1 MRISM
6 ITHMFMKA
14 ATMIDMM
21 LYPLL
26 MCVPFAVLVGPVGSV
41 LVWRRSSFLSDVIA
55 HMGVLAFAIS
65 EITGFPVVYVSVVV
79 SIVVAI
85 ILERS
90 PDFIPKDAWLAGVSS
105 LGISV
110 GLVLLSI
117 GGGSHNFEHIFWGE
131 LFVVD
136 SKDVIAFMVFA
147 SFLVMHLIIFW
158 KSLMLVIFH
167 EQLAA
172 LDGVPV
178 RLVKTIISVV
188 SGVVVALCL
197 KIMGVLLTGA
207 LFVLPSIGVRFFNV
221 TPERHVV
228 SAVILIVLS
237 FVIGI
242 LISLNFDVIVA
253 PWIII
258 ALIVLNFAAFFI
270 KKGIDIRGEK

>member
-1 MRISM
+1 
-6 ITHMFMKA
+6 
-14 ATMIDMM
+14 MIDMM

-26 MCVPFAVLVGPVGSV
+26 MCIPLAVLVGPVGSV

-65 EITGFPVVYVSVVV
+65 EITGLPIIYVSIIV
-79 SIVVAI
+79 SILIAI

-90 PDFIPKDAWLAGVSS
+90 PAFIPKDAWLAGVSS

-117 GGGSHNFEHIFWGE
+117 GGGGHNFEHIFWGE

-136 SKDVIAFMVFA
+136 LKDVIAFMVFA
-147 SFLVMHLIIFW
+147 SFLVMHLIVFW

-172 LDGVPV
+172 LDGIPV
-178 RLVKTIISVV
+178 RLVKMIISIV
-188 SGVVVALCL
+188 SGVVIALCL
-197 KIMGVLLTGA
+197 KIMGLLLTGA
-207 LFVLPSIGVRFFNV
+207 LFVLPSIGIRFFNIA
-221 TPERHVV
+221 PEKHVL
-228 SAVILIVLS
+228 STVILITLSSVL
-237 FVIGI
+237 GI
-242 LISLNFDVIVA
+242 SISVGFDVIVA

-270 KKGIDIRGEK
+270 KKGIDIIGEK